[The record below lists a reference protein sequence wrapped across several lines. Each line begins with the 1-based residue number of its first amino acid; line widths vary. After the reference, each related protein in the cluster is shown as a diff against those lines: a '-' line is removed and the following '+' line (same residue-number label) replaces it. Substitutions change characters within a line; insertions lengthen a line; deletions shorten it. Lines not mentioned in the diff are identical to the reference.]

1 MGPGWG
7 VKPVGIR
14 RCPISALRCIIS
26 FHLIPAAGAGVAS
39 IIMVLRPLF
48 ASRGL
53 DALIFCRGLDMH
65 QNKWLSL
72 AGLGLGVFMATL
84 DSSIVNISL
93 PTLAEIFSARFATV
107 QWVMLS
113 YSLVLTSLML
123 SSARLGDMVDKKRVY
138 MTGLVLFTAGSLL
151 CGLSPSVNALI
162 GFRAVQGLGAV
173 MMQSLGIAMATQIFP
188 PAERG
193 KALGIMGGIVSIGI
207 AVGPA
212 LGGLLIGLTGWRSI
226 FWVNLPVGL
235 ITFFMVLRFVP
246 ALVPAQRGQRF
257 DIPGAVI
264 LLVSLGCYALGMTL
278 GQNLGFANPLPL
290 ALLAG
295 AMIGLVG
302 LIVVEKRTAQA
313 MIDLSLFRNPL
324 FSLNLLMGFL
334 TFIVMAG
341 SFILPFFLELVKGYP
356 TQQVGLLM
364 MAMPAAMGLTA
375 PASGALS
382 DRFGSRGISMAGLTV
397 VLLGC
402 LTMSTLSQET
412 TPLGLMLRLAPIG
425 MGFGLFQSPNNSAI
439 MGTAP
444 RERLGIAS
452 GLLSLSRTLGQS
464 TGLPLMGVIF
474 SAFVAAHETLP
485 AGADIT
491 TASPAA
497 LTGAIH
503 GTYLV
508 GAGVIG
514 LALLLSVIAYR
525 LSRLREQNAR
535 EQNVSLSRG

>member
-1 MGPGWG
+1 
-7 VKPVGIR
+7 
-14 RCPISALRCIIS
+14 
-26 FHLIPAAGAGVAS
+26 
-39 IIMVLRPLF
+39 
-48 ASRGL
+48 
-53 DALIFCRGLDMH
+53 MH
-65 QNKWLSL
+65 QNKWFSL

-93 PTLAEIFSARFATV
+93 PTLADIFSARFATV

-123 SSARLGDMVDKKRVY
+123 SAARLGDMVDKKKVY
-138 MTGLVLFTAGSLL
+138 MTGLVLFSFGSLL
-151 CGLSPSVNALI
+151 CGLSPSVGALI

-235 ITFFMVLRFVP
+235 ITFFMVRRFVP

-257 DIPGAVI
+257 DIPGALI
-264 LLVSLGCYALGMTL
+264 LLASLGCYALGMTL

-290 ALLAG
+290 ALLA
-295 AMIGLVG
+295 AALIGLAG
-302 LIVVEKRTAQA
+302 LIAVEKRTAQA
-313 MIDLSLFRNPL
+313 MIDLSLFHNPL

-356 TQQVGLLM
+356 TQQVGLMM

-375 PASGALS
+375 PASGILS

-412 TPLGLMLRLAPIG
+412 TPLGIMLRLAPIG
-425 MGFGLFQSPNNSAI
+425 IGFGLFQSPNNSAI

-464 TGLPLMGVIF
+464 TGLPLMGVVF
-474 SAFVAAHETLP
+474 SAFAVRASRGGLP

-491 TASPAA
+491 SASPAA
-497 LTGAIH
+497 LTSAIH

-508 GAGVIG
+508 GAGVIS
-514 LALLLSVIAYR
+514 LALLLAVIAYR
-525 LSRLREQNAR
+525 LNKRREQEN
-535 EQNVSLSRG
+535 NLK

>member
-1 MGPGWG
+1 
-7 VKPVGIR
+7 
-14 RCPISALRCIIS
+14 
-26 FHLIPAAGAGVAS
+26 
-39 IIMVLRPLF
+39 
-48 ASRGL
+48 
-53 DALIFCRGLDMH
+53 MH
-65 QNKWLSL
+65 QNKWFSL

-93 PTLAEIFSARFATV
+93 PTLADIFSARFATV

-123 SSARLGDMVDKKRVY
+123 SAARLGDMVDKKKVY
-138 MTGLVLFTAGSLL
+138 MTGLVLFSFGSLL
-151 CGLSPSVNALI
+151 CGLSPSVGALI

-235 ITFFMVLRFVP
+235 ITFFMVRRFVP

-257 DIPGAVI
+257 DIPGALI
-264 LLVSLGCYALGMTL
+264 LLASLGCYALGMTL

-290 ALLAG
+290 ALLA
-295 AMIGLVG
+295 AALIGLAG
-302 LIVVEKRTAQA
+302 LITVEKRTAQA
-313 MIDLSLFRNPL
+313 MIDLSLFHNPL

-356 TQQVGLLM
+356 TQQVGLMM

-375 PASGALS
+375 PASGILS

-412 TPLGLMLRLAPIG
+412 TPLGIMLRLAPIG
-425 MGFGLFQSPNNSAI
+425 IGFGLFQSPNNSAI

-464 TGLPLMGVIF
+464 TGLPLMGVVF
-474 SAFVAAHETLP
+474 SAFAVRASRGGLP

-491 TASPAA
+491 SASPAA
-497 LTGAIH
+497 LTSAIH

-508 GAGVIG
+508 GAGVIS

-525 LSRLREQNAR
+525 LNKRREQEN
-535 EQNVSLSRG
+535 NLK

>member
-1 MGPGWG
+1 MQ
-7 VKPVGIR
+7 
-14 RCPISALRCIIS
+14 
-26 FHLIPAAGAGVAS
+26 
-39 IIMVLRPLF
+39 
-48 ASRGL
+48 
-53 DALIFCRGLDMH
+53 
-65 QNKWLSL
+65 QNKWFSL

-93 PTLAEIFSARFATV
+93 PTLADIFSARFATV

-123 SSARLGDMVDKKRVY
+123 SAARLGDMVDKKKVY
-138 MTGLVLFTAGSLL
+138 MTGLVLFSFGSLL
-151 CGLSPSVNALI
+151 CGLSPSVGALI

-235 ITFFMVLRFVP
+235 ITFFMVRRFVP

-257 DIPGAVI
+257 DIPGALI
-264 LLVSLGCYALGMTL
+264 LLASLGCYALGMTL

-290 ALLAG
+290 ALLA
-295 AMIGLVG
+295 AALIGLAG
-302 LIVVEKRTAQA
+302 LIAVEKRTAQA

-356 TQQVGLLM
+356 TQQVGLMM

-375 PASGALS
+375 PASGILS

-412 TPLGLMLRLAPIG
+412 TPLGIMLRLAPIG
-425 MGFGLFQSPNNSAI
+425 IGFGLFQSPNNSAI

-464 TGLPLMGVIF
+464 TGLPLMGVVF
-474 SAFVAAHETLP
+474 SAFAVRASRGGLP

-491 TASPAA
+491 SASPAA
-497 LTGAIH
+497 LTSAIH

-525 LSRLREQNAR
+525 LNKRREQEN
-535 EQNVSLSRG
+535 NLK

>member
-1 MGPGWG
+1 
-7 VKPVGIR
+7 
-14 RCPISALRCIIS
+14 
-26 FHLIPAAGAGVAS
+26 
-39 IIMVLRPLF
+39 
-48 ASRGL
+48 
-53 DALIFCRGLDMH
+53 MH
-65 QNKWLSL
+65 QNKWFSL

-93 PTLAEIFSARFATV
+93 PTLADIFSARFATV

-123 SSARLGDMVDKKRVY
+123 SAARLGDMVDKKKVY
-138 MTGLVLFTAGSLL
+138 MTGLVLFSFGSLL
-151 CGLSPSVNALI
+151 CGLSPSVGALI

-235 ITFFMVLRFVP
+235 ITFFMVRRFVP

-257 DIPGAVI
+257 DIPGALI
-264 LLVSLGCYALGMTL
+264 LLASLGCYALGMTL

-290 ALLAG
+290 ALLA
-295 AMIGLVG
+295 AALIGLAG
-302 LIVVEKRTAQA
+302 LIAVEKRTAQA

-356 TQQVGLLM
+356 TQQVGLMM

-375 PASGALS
+375 PASGILS

-412 TPLGLMLRLAPIG
+412 TPLGIMLRLAPIG
-425 MGFGLFQSPNNSAI
+425 IGFGLFQSPNNSAI

-464 TGLPLMGVIF
+464 TGLPLMGVVF
-474 SAFVAAHETLP
+474 SAFAVRASRGGLP

-491 TASPAA
+491 SASPAA
-497 LTGAIH
+497 LTSAIH

-508 GAGVIG
+508 GAGVIS
-514 LALLLSVIAYR
+514 LALLLAVIAYR
-525 LSRLREQNAR
+525 LNKRREQEN
-535 EQNVSLSRG
+535 NLK

>member
-1 MGPGWG
+1 MQ
-7 VKPVGIR
+7 
-14 RCPISALRCIIS
+14 
-26 FHLIPAAGAGVAS
+26 
-39 IIMVLRPLF
+39 
-48 ASRGL
+48 
-53 DALIFCRGLDMH
+53 
-65 QNKWLSL
+65 QNKWFSL

-93 PTLAEIFSARFATV
+93 PTLADIFSARFATV

-123 SSARLGDMVDKKRVY
+123 SAARLGDMVDKKKVY
-138 MTGLVLFTAGSLL
+138 MTGLVLFSFGSLL
-151 CGLSPSVNALI
+151 CGLSPSVGALI

-235 ITFFMVLRFVP
+235 ITFFMVRRFVP

-257 DIPGAVI
+257 DIPGALI
-264 LLVSLGCYALGMTL
+264 LLASLGCYALGMTL

-290 ALLAG
+290 ALLA
-295 AMIGLVG
+295 AALIGLAG
-302 LIVVEKRTAQA
+302 LIAVEKRTAQA

-356 TQQVGLLM
+356 TQQVGLMM

-375 PASGALS
+375 PASGILS

-412 TPLGLMLRLAPIG
+412 TPLGIMLRLAPIG
-425 MGFGLFQSPNNSAI
+425 IGFGLFQSPNNSAI

-464 TGLPLMGVIF
+464 TGLPLMGVVF
-474 SAFVAAHETLP
+474 SAFAVRASRGGLP

-491 TASPAA
+491 SASPAA
-497 LTGAIH
+497 LTSAIH

-508 GAGVIG
+508 GAGVIS
-514 LALLLSVIAYR
+514 LALLLAVIAYR
-525 LSRLREQNAR
+525 LNKRREQEN
-535 EQNVSLSRG
+535 NLK